1 MIYEEDNMRLELK
14 HIKKSFGEKD
24 VLKDCSGVFEK
35 GKIYG
40 LLGRNGAGKTTL
52 FNCISKE
59 LPMNQGEVLIEE
71 GETQREINELD
82 IGYAYSTPILPEFL
96 TGYEYL
102 KYFMEINQDRI
113 DPTKSIDDY
122 FDLMRIEE
130 EDRYRLMKGY
140 SHGMKNKMQ
149 LLCFIISHPDVILLD
164 EPLTS
169 FDVVVALEMKQL
181 LKDMKEDHILIFSTH
196 ILQLAL
202 DLCDEIYVLHQGE
215 LELIDHE
222 MLASSDFEQR
232 VVEMLSDEDDQ

>member
-1 MIYEEDNMRLELK
+1 MRLELK

>member
-1 MIYEEDNMRLELK
+1 MKLRLE
-14 HIKKSFGEKD
+14 HIEKSFDEMK
-24 VLKDCSGVFEK
+24 VLKDCTCVFEK

-59 LPMNQGEVLIEE
+59 IPMDAGRVVLEEEVGE
-71 GETQREINELD
+71 REVCDMD

-102 KYFMEINQDRI
+102 KYFMDINKERI
-113 DPTKSIDDY
+113 DPTKSIEEY
-122 FDLMRIEE
+122 FDLMRIES
-130 EDRYRLMKGY
+130 EDRYRLMKDY

-149 LLCFIISHPDVILLD
+149 MLCFIIAHPDVILLD

-181 LKDMKEDHILIFSTH
+181 LKNMKKDHILIFSTH

-202 DLCDEIYVLHQGE
+202 DLCDEIVVLHHGC
-215 LELIDHE
+215 LEMLDHE
-222 MLASSDFEQR
+222 ALASDDFEQR
-232 VVEMLSDEDDQ
+232 VVELLKDEQDD

>member
-1 MIYEEDNMRLELK
+1 MKLK
-14 HIKKSFGEKD
+14 LHQIAKSFDEKQ
-24 VLKDCSGVFEK
+24 VLKDCSCVFEK

-59 LPMNQGEVLIEE
+59 LPMDSGSVVLEE
-71 GETQREINELD
+71 NGQERALNDLD

-102 KYFMEINQDRI
+102 KYFMDINADRI
-113 DPTKSIDDY
+113 DHKKSIDEY
-122 FDLMRIEE
+122 FELMHIER
-130 EDRYRLMKGY
+130 EDRYRLLKDY

-149 LLCFIISHPDVILLD
+149 MLCFLIAHPDVILLD

-181 LKDMKEDHILIFSTH
+181 LKNMKKDHILIFSTH

-202 DLCDEIYVLHQGE
+202 DLCDEIVVLHHGK
-215 LELIDHE
+215 LEMMDHE
-222 MLASSDFEQR
+222 TLQSDDFEQR
-232 VVEMLSDEDDQ
+232 VVEMLSDEHAS